1 MVPRDILPLPDLFE
15 KILGEDRYNWPPEA
29 CLLVAADE
37 GNLRRIKE
45 IAATLNDEGLG
56 IPATVAR
63 TTFHGMSAMHAAS
76 ELHVYRY
83 LIEVA
88 NMDAN
93 KPDSTPD
100 RKTPL
105 EQAIAGGHLPAVRY
119 LIDHGADIH
128 VERER
133 NITVLH
139 TAAKKGRTEIVK
151 LLLSRGAHVDGKSN
165 YTTPLYLAATKGY
178 ESTVRVLLEYK
189 ADPNKAVASGR
200 ETPLAAALSATSLP
214 CVKLLIQAGAD
225 VNDKNNPLAL
235 AAEGGL
241 TEAMKWLLEAG
252 ANPNCPDMMK
262 TSDLKQQGNDAF
274 EKHDYVNASEWYT
287 QALKV
292 DPCDAT
298 LLSKRCVCWL
308 RMGEGKKALE
318 DAKKCIENRPNW
330 SEAYQR
336 LGEALMLKKKACVV
350 FTRGLELDPLNDEMD
365 KLFWEAMDLKQ

>member
-252 ANPNCPDMMK
+252 ANPNCPDM
-262 TSDLKQQGNDAF
+262 
-274 EKHDYVNASEWYT
+274 
-287 QALKV
+287 ALKV